1 VVFSLVAFR
10 PQDDHILQADL
21 VLASSWK
28 HGNVPGDDFSWLTHF
43 CSVLAGNRSATA
55 CSGLAG
61 AHLSLTQA
69 ELPPLPAHV
78 LAGDADG
85 PRRLSKPFVP
95 PRRAKGGGLSGPR
108 VQASPAENV
117 GDAPRRDV
125 EDSGDADGTAQHV
138 GNSGPAVVPD
148 TQDAEQ
154 EAERAPRPSAA
165 AAADKPQ
172 RACSAD
178 AAGLAA
184 ARRALPPVTACTSAS
199 ANPR

>member
-1 VVFSLVAFR
+1 MGYH
-10 PQDDHILQADL
+10 HIALSPTT
-21 VLASSWK
+21 VG
-28 HGNVPGDDFSWLTHF
+28 H
-43 CSVLAGNRSATA
+43 CSQTECAGI
-55 CSGLAG
+55 AG

-78 LAGDADG
+78 LAGEHGG

-108 VQASPAENV
+108 VQASPAEPDK
-117 GDAPRRDV
+117 DALRTDV
-125 EDSGDADGTAQHV
+125 ANSGDADGTAQHV
-138 GNSGPAVVPD
+138 GSSGPAVVPD

-154 EAERAPRPSAA
+154 EADRAARQSAA
-165 AAADKPQ
+165 VAAADSAPQ
-172 RACSAD
+172 RVGSAG
-178 AAGLAA
+178 AAGLAD